1 MIDELIA
8 RVKDM
13 YHQLE
18 RDEAR
23 LERRT
28 VENLKFGVIPDGA
41 PLEEELGVE
50 PSPSLPGA
58 PPAVAPPEV
67 EESLLDIIAA
77 ARPTFPFKPA
87 RRPPMPPRPY
97 DPEREPH

>member
-28 VENLKFGVIPDGA
+28 VENLKFGIIPDGTA
-41 PLEEELGVE
+41 LEEGLTDE
-50 PSPSLPGA
+50 PSPSAVP
-58 PPAVAPPEV
+58 PPAAAPPEV
-67 EESLLDIIAA
+67 SLLDMIAA
-77 ARPTFPFKPA
+77 TRPAFPFKPA

-97 DPEREPH
+97 DPEKEPH